1 METFDYSAFD
11 RTGNRLTGS
20 VAASTAREARDIL
33 RSRDLTPVDL
43 KQVKAKAAKT
53 ANFGRKVSH
62 KDLTQGTRQLAI
74 LIEAATPVEEALK
87 VVALQF
93 EKSPMR
99 SILMDVRSRVL
110 EGSRLSDALR
120 AHPRTFSKL
129 YTAMVS
135 SGEASG
141 QLAAVLDRQAI
152 DLEAAQQVRNKIIAA
167 IAYPV
172 VLSFVALLV
181 MVFLMVFLVPKIV
194 VQFESLGQELPGLT
208 KFVIALSDGVIKYGI
223 FMLIGILALIFIIR
237 QSLKNETVQLRWHGF
252 LLKIPIIGKLIRS
265 VNAARF
271 ARTIS
276 GLIDSGTPALAS
288 MEAALHTLRNAVM
301 RKAVSEAAIK
311 VREGSPI
318 SSSLRQ
324 TDAFPPLVVQMV
336 AGGEASGDIGKM
348 FSKSADYLEGEFES
362 VTSIF
367 LSLLN
372 PLIIIML
379 SIVVLLIILAMY
391 MPMLEMVQL

>member
-11 RTGNRLTGS
+11 QAGTRKTGS

-33 RSRDLTPVDL
+33 RSRELTPVDL
-43 KQVKAKAAKT
+43 KQVKSKAARE
-53 ANFGRKVSH
+53 ASFNRKVSH

-74 LIEAATPVEEALK
+74 LIDAATPVEEALK

-99 SILMDVRSRVL
+99 GILMDVRSRVL
-110 EGSRLSDALR
+110 EGVRLSDALR
-120 AHPRTFSKL
+120 SHPKTFSKL
-129 YTAMVS
+129 YTAMVA

-141 QLAAVLDRQAI
+141 QLSAVLDRQAI
-152 DLEAAQQVRNKIIAA
+152 DLEAGQQVRNKVIAA

-172 VLSFVALLV
+172 VLSVVALLV
-181 MVFLMVFLVPKIV
+181 MIFLMVFLVPKIV

-208 KFVIALSDGVIKYGI
+208 RFVIGLSDGLIKYGVFI
-223 FMLIGILALIFIIR
+223 LIGFVVLMFAVRKALKKE
-237 QSLKNETVQLRWHGF
+237 SVQLRWHGF
-252 LLKIPIIGKLIRS
+252 LLKLPVVGKLIRS

-288 MEAALHTLRNAVM
+288 METALHTLRNSVM
-301 RKAVSEAAIK
+301 RKAVTEASVK

-318 SSSLRQ
+318 SASLRQ
-324 TDAFPPLVVQMV
+324 TGAFPPLVVQMV

-348 FSKSADYLEGEFES
+348 FSKSAEYLEGEFES
-362 VTSIF
+362 VTAIF

-379 SIVVLLIILAMY
+379 SVVVLLIILAMY
-391 MPMLEMVQL
+391 MPMLQMVSL